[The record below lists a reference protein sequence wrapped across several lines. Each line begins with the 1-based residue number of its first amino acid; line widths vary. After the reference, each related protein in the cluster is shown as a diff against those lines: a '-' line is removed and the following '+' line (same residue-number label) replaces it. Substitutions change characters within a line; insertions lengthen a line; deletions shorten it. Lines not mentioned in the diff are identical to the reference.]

1 MPAAVPTAVVAVAH
15 PSQEAGQQEAG
26 QQEAGQQEEVVV
38 LAAMAP
44 QARLGAEAQVR
55 LALAVAAAP
64 VPAHRAQAAD
74 CLALRGAG
82 GLRAKRAAGEAVQ
95 AWRAAV
101 AGREQRPMAAE
112 QGAARQRFVPRSRR

>member
-26 QQEAGQQEEVVV
+26 QQEEEVVV

-55 LALAVAAAP
+55 LALAVAAA
-64 VPAHRAQAAD
+64 PAHRAQAAD